1 MNGVLALRTFSVH
14 EHAGNQCLG
23 GGCCHERASSRAEQ
37 AGDDHQE
44 LPDVLFLF
52 HTEQQIAV
60 SVILL
65 LESIHFV
72 PQKERTQI

>member
-14 EHAGNQCLG
+14 ELAGNQRLG

-37 AGDDHQE
+37 AGGDHQE
-44 LPDVLFLF
+44 QPDVLF

-60 SVILL
+60 SVVLL
-65 LESIHFV
+65 LESIHFI
-72 PQKERTQI
+72 PQKERTQL

>member
-1 MNGVLALRTFSVH
+1 MSGVLALRTFSVH
-14 EHAGNQCLG
+14 EQAGNQRPG
-23 GGCCHERASSRAEQ
+23 DGCCHERASSRAEQ

-44 LPDVLFLF
+44 LPDVLF

-60 SVILL
+60 SVVLL

-72 PQKERTQI
+72 PQKERTQL